1 MTDQNAKFEAA
12 RVAGH
17 AASVRFSRACAVPL
31 NTADRKA
38 EFEAA
43 RVEFM
48 AAMAAIDAADPFNP
62 ANR

>member
-12 RVAGH
+12 RQAGH
-17 AASVRFSRACAVPL
+17 AASIRFTRASQVPL
-31 NTADRKA
+31 NTTERRA

-43 RVEFM
+43 RAEFM
-48 AAMAAIDAADPFNP
+48 AAMAAIDAADPMNP

>member
-12 RVAGH
+12 RKVGH
-17 AASVRFSRACAVPL
+17 AASVRFTRASQVAL
-31 NTADRKA
+31 DTAERRA

-43 RVEFM
+43 RDEFK